1 MVWPAVGRHQGR
13 DVARRRPN
21 AVDVPDA
28 IAHHDHPDYHGDLMD
43 VITVD
48 HLIKLR
54 ADLIDAVDHHR
65 AVRDGHADLSH
76 PDVIAAFQAE
86 VDKQWAWL
94 EMEEARTQ
102 AK

>member
-1 MVWPAVGRHQGR
+1 VLSQGR
-13 DVARRRPN
+13 FK
-21 AVDVPDA
+21 
-28 IAHHDHPDYHGDLMD
+28 
-43 VITVD
+43 
-48 HLIKLR
+48 HLKK
-54 ADLIDAVDHHR
+54 
-65 AVRDGHADLSH
+65 H